1 MRSTITVAASVLA
14 THYVDLTSADAEARV
29 AERLRDTG
37 LIIFDGL
44 AGRRSL
50 LAFATRIMA
59 MTPHRDSDSDGLTT
73 IHDIP
78 GTCGRAGYAGFGR
91 EELLAHTEGS
101 SLPDPPRLM
110 LLACQRPADQG
121 GECLLADGRA
131 VHADLSTRWHEAAVM
146 LSRPRTVFFGAGDG
160 HCTQVFTVHPGGR
173 VTLRLRQDELA
184 RWSPLAAPHLP
195 TLSEVIT
202 RHQFRLP
209 LAPGQGELAILVR
222 DFCPG
227 APQPGNAGADD
238 ENGRGLFLVQSMSD
252 RFGWDPADDS
262 APGKVIWAV
271 VRPG

>member
-1 MRSTITVAASVLA
+1 MRSTVTVAASVLA

-44 AGRRSL
+44 AGRRSV

-73 IHDIP
+73 IHDVP
-78 GTCGRAGYAGFGR
+78 GTCGRAGYAGFGCG
-91 EELLAHTEGS
+91 ELLAHTEGS
-101 SLPDPPRLM
+101 SLTAPPRLM

-131 VHADLSTRWHEAAVM
+131 VHADLSTRSHEAAVM

-160 HCTQVFTVHPGGR
+160 HCTQVFTVHPDGR

-184 RWSPLAAPHLP
+184 RWSPLAAPHLSA
-195 TLSEVIT
+195 LREVIT
-202 RHQFRLP
+202 RHQSRLL
-209 LAPGQGELAILVR
+209 LAPGQGYLLDNHRWLHVRNQFTGDRSYLRALGEPRIRLANGFAISPAAALV
-222 DFCPG
+222 PVTSE
-227 APQPGNAGADD
+227 AA
-238 ENGRGLFLVQSMSD
+238 
-252 RFGWDPADDS
+252 
-262 APGKVIWAV
+262 
-271 VRPG
+271 